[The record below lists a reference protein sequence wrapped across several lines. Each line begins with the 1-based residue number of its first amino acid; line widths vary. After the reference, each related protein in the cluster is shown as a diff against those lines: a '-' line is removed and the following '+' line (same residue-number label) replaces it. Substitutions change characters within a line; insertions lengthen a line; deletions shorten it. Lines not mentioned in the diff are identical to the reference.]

1 MACRRPVGSPCGTC
15 KDYVKMKI
23 YIVQIDMAED
33 GVEWQN
39 ADLAFKTREQ
49 AEADVEWKIQHYGI
63 DRRHLRVV
71 DLELV

>member
-1 MACRRPVGSPCGTC
+1 
-15 KDYVKMKI
+15 MKI